1 MIAMPDDAGGQTP
14 AEPIDVSQ
22 TLAQTLD
29 FFAALAWQKLGLQ
42 HDFATGAIAM
52 DLKQAK
58 LAIDTAAALA
68 SVLEPELD
76 DEDKRNVQN
85 LVRDLRINYVEKSG
99 AKT

>member
-1 MIAMPDDAGGQTP
+1 MPDDAGGQTT

-42 HDFATGAIAM
+42 PDFGTGVVAM

-58 LAIDTAAALA
+58 LAIDAAAALS
-68 SVLEPELD
+68 SVLEPQLD
-76 DEDKRNVQN
+76 DEDKRSVQN